1 MHIASVCNL
10 IKTQAPGATCLNLS
24 NNKISDESALQLCK
38 ALADTQI
45 EQLDLSKN
53 KLTDQCAE
61 PIAQTL
67 KTNKHLKSLN
77 LTDNGIA
84 SRVSKNKLT
93 NGLKKIE
100 VNV

>member
-1 MHIASVCNL
+1 MHISSICNL
-10 IKTQAPGATCLNLS
+10 IKTQAPGATSLILS
-24 NNKISDESALQLCK
+24 NNKIADESALQLCR

-45 EQLDLSKN
+45 ESLDLSKN
-53 KLTDQCAE
+53 KLTDLCAE

-67 KTNKHLKSLN
+67 KTNKNLKHLN

-100 VNV
+100 VIV